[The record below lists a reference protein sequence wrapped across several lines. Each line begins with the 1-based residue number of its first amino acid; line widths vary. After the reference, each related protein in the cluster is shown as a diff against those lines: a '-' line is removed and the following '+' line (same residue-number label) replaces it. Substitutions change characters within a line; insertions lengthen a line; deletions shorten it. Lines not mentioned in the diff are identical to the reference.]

1 MVTAV
6 VLEEHAIEIVEVLH
20 NTKLNSQDGL
30 NICEMHV
37 SKMWE
42 CCKIQGRSRR
52 RVLRLR
58 RCMPPMCGSAAQFEA
73 ESQGWS
79 GHLRGACLQ
88 SVGVLQKSTAKPKN
102 GLALA

>member
-20 NTKLNSQDGL
+20 NTNLNSKDGL

-42 CCKIQGRSRR
+42 CCKI
-52 RVLRLR
+52 
-58 RCMPPMCGSAAQFEA
+58 
-73 ESQGWS
+73 
-79 GHLRGACLQ
+79 
-88 SVGVLQKSTAKPKN
+88 
-102 GLALA
+102 